1 MNADK
6 DESIR
11 AEHTFFERAGI
22 DKVKADKKRPSP
34 DINEMW
40 GAMITSRLVS
50 GGEKTSYF
58 YWETKERRDECL
70 PRLKAKYI
78 KPKVKLINKK

>member
-6 DESIR
+6 DDSIR

-34 DINEMW
+34 EIGAMW
-40 GAMITSRLVS
+40 GAAITSRLVS
-50 GGEKTSYF
+50 GGEKVSYF
-58 YWETKERRDECL
+58 YWETRERRDECL
-70 PRLKAKYI
+70 PRLLTKFI

>member
-1 MNADK
+1 MNAEL
-6 DESIR
+6 DEDIR
-11 AEHTFFERAGI
+11 AEHTFRERANV
-22 DKVKADKKRPSP
+22 DKGKADKKRRSP
-34 DINEMW
+34 EISQMY
-40 GAMITSRLVS
+40 GAVITSRLVS

-70 PRLKAKYI
+70 PRLLTKFI

>member
-22 DKVKADKKRPSP
+22 DKVKADKKRSSP

-40 GAMITSRLVS
+40 GAMITSQMS
-50 GGEKTSYF
+50 AGGEKVTYY
-58 YWETKERRDECL
+58 YWTTKKRREECL
-70 PRLKAKYI
+70 PKLLSDHI

>member
-1 MNADK
+1 MNAEL
-6 DESIR
+6 DEDIR
-11 AEHTFFERAGI
+11 AEHTFRERANV
-22 DKVKADKKRPSP
+22 DKGKADKKRQSP
-34 DINEMW
+34 EIGQMY

-58 YWETKERRDECL
+58 YWETRERRDECL
-70 PRLKAKYI
+70 PRLLTKFI

>member
-1 MNADK
+1 MNAEL
-6 DESIR
+6 DEEIR
-11 AEHTFFERAGI
+11 AEHTFRERANV
-22 DKVKADKKRPSP
+22 DKGKADKKRQSP
-34 DINEMW
+34 EIGDMW
-40 GAMITSRLVS
+40 GAVIISQQVG
-50 GGEKTSYF
+50 GGEKTTYF